1 MLLIIIFVAIVVSAL
16 WWFNSQRRVSYNER
30 HYLKQRGYEVENAA
44 EARPPVPKDAR
55 LFSLIESLGDLSPY
69 SRQKAA
75 EDLLRMCANGN
86 RDERMLSALTS
97 ALEDS
102 DASVRR
108 TAATALGELGDPRAI
123 EPLTNLVESEDSIHV
138 RSAAQKA
145 LAKLA
150 TG

>member
-16 WWFNSQRRVSYNER
+16 WWFNSQRRISYNER
-30 HYLKQRGYEVENAA
+30 HYLKQRGYEVESAA

-55 LFSLIESLGDLSPY
+55 LFALIESLSDLSPY

-75 EDLLRMCANGN
+75 EDLLKMCAAGN

-108 TAATALGELGDPRAI
+108 TAATALGELGDARAI
-123 EPLTNLVESEDSIHV
+123 EPLTSLVESEDSIHV

-145 LAKLA
+145 LAKL
-150 TG
+150 TTD